1 VKNLAVRLKPPLVTG
16 LLKMVRHVVLYCVK
30 RSMFESA
37 VVLPQV
43 KKIVKCEIV
52 SVSNVPE

>member
-1 VKNLAVRLKPPLVTG
+1 
-16 LLKMVRHVVLYCVK
+16 MVRHVVLYCVK